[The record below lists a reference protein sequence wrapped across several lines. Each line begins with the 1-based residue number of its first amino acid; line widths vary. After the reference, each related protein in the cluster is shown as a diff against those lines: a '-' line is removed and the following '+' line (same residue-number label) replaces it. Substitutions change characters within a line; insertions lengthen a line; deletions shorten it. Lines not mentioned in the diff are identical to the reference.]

1 MASRKKSKVVPWFS
15 LKIVLD
21 STGWEMSLFRV
32 LEEQFS
38 LQKGWVWR
46 DLKATFQS
54 LQGDQQGRPGSFWQ
68 GLLGGQEPMD
78 IMWIKR
84 GWDFPHKD
92 SQMLKQAVQTG
103 LCTLSLE
110 LCKPQLNKALSN
122 LILSP
127 WQPHV
132 KEEVGLQAFWDPFQP
147 EKSYDFRIHI
157 FLMYFYTCWVN
168 HSYSKTPASKE
179 SQCISAKVSTHSWI

>member
-21 STGWEMSLFRV
+21 STGWEMSLFCV
-32 LEEQFS
+32 LEKQFS

-103 LCTLSLE
+103 LCTLCHWSFASPNWIKPWVIWSYL
-110 LCKPQLNKALSN
+110 LDNPTWRKRLDCKPSEIPPNQKNPMIS
-122 LILSP
+122 
-127 WQPHV
+127 
-132 KEEVGLQAFWDPFQP
+132 G
-147 EKSYDFRIHI
+147 
-157 FLMYFYTCWVN
+157 YTFF
-168 HSYSKTPASKE
+168 
-179 SQCISAKVSTHSWI
+179 